1 MNDITLEALIDLMQ
15 DSDTGI
21 GVYKDELAGW
31 FKDMNKYRDGSDL
44 EAWLSIWS
52 SKSVNVNRMTRRGSF
67 VSKPFISV
75 IGGIQPDV
83 FNSFDT
89 EENKSN
95 GFLDRILLCYP
106 DKDVE
111 EFNENELTDETIQ
124 WYSELMTNVLNDYKT
139 SHVVR
144 DGDGDIVAQTVRFS
158 KDAKEKWIG
167 SFNAITALQND
178 DNESDYIK
186 AVMPK
191 MKAYIA
197 RMSLIIHLMYCTYDV
212 AKNRLLIDKNSIS
225 KAIDLYSYFLNMSK
239 KVKNNIDETREI
251 KRIKSNGS
259 KKPISELIEDIFRD
273 NPNAAV
279 SKVASILGC
288 SRQNIYTHLKKKSDE
303 NKPKS

>member
-1 MNDITLEALIDLMQ
+1 M
-15 DSDTGI
+15 
-21 GVYKDELAGW
+21 
-31 FKDMNKYRDGSDL
+31 
-44 EAWLSIWS
+44 
-52 SKSVNVNRMTRRGSF
+52 
-67 VSKPFISV
+67 
-75 IGGIQPDV
+75 
-83 FNSFDT
+83 
-89 EENKSN
+89 
-95 GFLDRILLCYP
+95 CYP

-111 EFNENELTDETIQ
+111 EFNENELTEETIQ

-139 SHVVR
+139 NHVVR
-144 DGDGDIVAQTVRFS
+144 DGDGDIEAQTVRFS
-158 KDAKEKWIG
+158 KEAKDIWID

-197 RMSLIIHLMYCTYDV
+197 RMALIIHLMYCTYDG

-239 KVKNNIDETREI
+239 KVKNNIDETRAI
-251 KRIKSNGS
+251 KKIKSNGS
-259 KKPISELIEDIFRD
+259 KKSISELIDDIFKD
-273 NPNAAV
+273 NPNVSV
-279 SKVASILGC
+279 SKVAGLLGC